1 MVDVI
6 WIILAALLL
15 LVGAVGTVA
24 PVMPGLPLC
33 WGGLLA
39 LKFISSTQD
48 EISWIS
54 IIILG
59 VITVIISIL
68 DNVLPILGTKKWGGN
83 KKVVWGATVGL
94 FFGFFIG
101 PWGIILGPFIGAFI
115 GAMISGNKIKPAVK
129 QASGAFAGFLAGL
142 ILKLVTAGFITFF
155 FIRALI

>member
-1 MVDVI
+1 M
-6 WIILAALLL
+6 
-15 LVGAVGTVA
+15 
-24 PVMPGLPLC
+24 
-33 WGGLLA
+33 
-39 LKFISSTQD
+39 KFIPSTQD
-48 EISWIS
+48 QISWIG

-94 FFGFFIG
+94 LFGFFIG
-101 PWGIILGPFIGAFI
+101 PLGIILGPFTGAFI
-115 GAMISGNKIKPAVK
+115 GAMMSGNKIKPAVK

-142 ILKLVTAGFITFF
+142 ILKLVTAGFIIFF